1 VNSVAASFRR
11 AASAFVGLRGQSSTK
26 SHVLPVAERQHSQ
39 RGGVDAGF
47 GRAPWFVIQTRS
59 LTDHLRR
66 LTFSYMTNK
75 QAKLPKDAVLSFRV
89 STSLR
94 DALAKAA
101 QADDRSVS
109 AYTIRL
115 IEHGLRE
122 KGFIK

>member
-1 VNSVAASFRR
+1 
-11 AASAFVGLRGQSSTK
+11 
-26 SHVLPVAERQHSQ
+26 
-39 RGGVDAGF
+39 VDAGF
-47 GRAPWFVIQTRS
+47 GRAPWLVIQTRS
-59 LTDHLRR
+59 LTDHLQR

-101 QADDRSVS
+101 QADDRSMS

-115 IEHGLRE
+115 IEHGLRA